1 MDENG
6 GDALSAETAST
17 KRDPKRRVS
26 SETVVAEL
34 VELIRAR
41 VFRPGDRLR
50 EQELA
55 ERFGVSRGPVRE
67 ALRILEAK
75 ALVKIE
81 PMRGASVASL
91 SDEEALE
98 AVEISAV
105 LFGLGVRKAVGKTSP
120 DMIAKFRTR
129 VARLADLCDMDVSAR
144 AYYRETVRL
153 GVDIFNVAASRRF
166 ESLVA
171 DIRLGAPDI
180 FGPLGFTTA
189 ELRETATR
197 KWAAMVDAIEAGDED
212 TAVSLAHQVYYDSL
226 NAGFKVMG

>member
-1 MDENG
+1 MGETKE
-6 GDALSAETAST
+6 DALSAEAAST
-17 KRDPKRRVS
+17 KGAERRRVS
-26 SETVVAEL
+26 SETVVEEL
-34 VELIRAR
+34 VELIRTR

-75 ALVKIE
+75 ALVRIE

-91 SDEEALE
+91 TDEEALE
-98 AVEISAV
+98 TVEISSV
-105 LFGLGVRKAVGKTSP
+105 LFGLGVRKAVGKTTP
-120 DMIAKFRTR
+120 DMIAKFRER
-129 VARLADLCDMDVSAR
+129 VARLHELCDMEFSAR
-144 AYYRETVRL
+144 SFYKETVRL
-153 GVDIFNVAASRRF
+153 GVDIFNVSASARF

-180 FGPLGFTTA
+180 FGPLGFTTL

-197 KWAAMVDAIEAGDED
+197 KWSGMVDAIEAGDDEE
-212 TAVSLAHQVYYDSL
+212 AVSLAHQVYQDSL
-226 NAGFKVMG
+226 KAAFKVLG